1 MKSPVLILVLSAL
14 LAPLLPAKECLP
26 QSVTFKGEAKFRAV
40 MKQAKDGQWHALP
53 MGERVLRFGHA
64 LRGTP
69 YVGYTLE
76 IDDRVESASVNFV
89 GLDCWTFFET
99 SLGLARAIEG
109 GRYEATKSDLL
120 RHIEFTRYRGGVCHG
135 NYLDRI
141 HYLAEWFFDNEARG
155 VAEDITRELG
165 GAEKMTGRKCS
176 EMTTLWKSY
185 RYLKNNPGL
194 RPAMAAS
201 EAKVSRLPVYYIP
214 KAKVARI
221 EGKLQNGDIIG
232 IVTKFQGGFCS
243 HVGLASK
250 GKDGKM
256 RFMHAST
263 GYKKV
268 VVDSTISEYLNS
280 ISKHAGIIVARPLEA
295 SRTTQD
301 AAVYQK
307 NLARLT
313 R

>member
-1 MKSPVLILVLSAL
+1 MKIPVVVLVVFSLFAPVLS
-14 LAPLLPAKECLP
+14 AKECLP
-26 QSVTFKGEAKFRAV
+26 QSTTFKGESKFRAI
-40 MKQAKDGQWHALP
+40 MKQAKADQWHTLP
-53 MGERVLRFGHA
+53 MGERVMRFAQA

-69 YVGYTLE
+69 YLGYTLE
-76 IDDRVESASVNFV
+76 IDDRIESASVNFE

-99 SLGLARAIEG
+99 ALGLARAIEG

-120 RHIEFTRYRGGVCHG
+120 RQIEFTRYRGGVCHG

-141 HYLAEWFFDNEARG
+141 HYLAEWFFENEARG
-155 VAEDITRELG
+155 VADDITRELG

-185 RYLKNNPGL
+185 RYLKNNPQL

-201 EAKVSRLPVYYIP
+201 EAKVSQLPVYYVP
-214 KAKVARI
+214 KSKVARI
-221 EGKLQNGDIIG
+221 ESKIRNGDIIG
-232 IVTKFQGGFCS
+232 IVTKYQGGFCS
-243 HVGLASK
+243 HVGLAYK
-250 GKDGKM
+250 GKDGKT
-256 RFMHAST
+256 RLMHAST

-280 ISKHAGIIVARPLEA
+280 IGKHAGIIVARPLEA
-295 SRTTQD
+295 SQTIQD